1 MKPTI
6 LDYEAYVAEYDKLV
20 QEIENANGGV
30 VPFDIAPKL
39 NKAAFKFAFDIK
51 AGEEEA
57 KGIESLTSKQ
67 VAKEVAREGLYF
79 TTEGQATRHLEMFED
94 PTRYAKLPDEIKA
107 LKGNITREDLL
118 LGTENA
124 RRLTDFLAEEY
135 KKFKLE
141 DTGTEKGKGKRAKQ
155 KVSQLY
161 FGS

>member
-94 PTRYAKLPDEIKA
+94 PVRYEKLPDEIKA

-118 LGTENA
+118 LGTDIA
-124 RRLTDFLAEEY
+124 RRLTDFLADEY
-135 KKFKLE
+135 ERFKTE